1 MIGTLNRDIKQVG
14 AAIDV
19 QHVHAVLLNDGRR
32 VRNAKMPLTRT
43 IKAMYTENQYLKQ
56 KTDTILPLYDQ
67 LIIALYLITL
77 KFYLKLIWL
86 FCYLLIQ

>member
-56 KTDTILPLYDQ
+56 KTDKILQ
-67 LIIALYLITL
+67 LHN
-77 KFYLKLIWL
+77 
-86 FCYLLIQ
+86 